1 MLRIASSES
10 FNSLKNL
17 GSKCN
22 PASLVMFI
30 NDWLLCGVGDGS
42 TKSTVYFFSHL
53 EMWVIFLQSLNAP
66 AALCLSPTIK

>member
-1 MLRIASSES
+1 
-10 FNSLKNL
+10 
-17 GSKCN
+17 
-22 PASLVMFI
+22 MFI